1 MKSLNA
7 EANLI
12 SMSIHEEM
20 NKNNCSIGS
29 HPNFK
34 FITILLFYIC
44 ISVRVPP
51 DKQNQQEVYIKN
63 TLQDIGLQNCGD
75 CQTNSEIYRTGC
87 QEGQTRTLWDE
98 LKFLST
104 GGISSCSGKP
114 QLCSQALSTDQIQD
128 YPDYLG

>member
-51 DKQNQQEVYIKN
+51 DKQNQQEVYIKKYFARYWFIE
-63 TLQDIGLQNCGD
+63 LWGLSN
-75 CQTNSEIYRTGC
+75 
-87 QEGQTRTLWDE
+87 
-98 LKFLST
+98 
-104 GGISSCSGKP
+104 
-114 QLCSQALSTDQIQD
+114 QL
-128 YPDYLG
+128 